1 MMARLAETLNAH
13 PLVCSIPLP
22 DADLSLDNCN
32 WTKGLQSMADWI
44 WAGNMIPTPFPNNLA
59 RYFVQVPAILEQQL
73 NYSTT
78 LIFDEP
84 SYRNGIQVSGF
95 LDRVAREL
103 VINLIAQRRRVPYT
117 MTHHATLGLLTAR
130 KHGLS
135 DEAFAAKYCAL
146 FERDRPGV
154 FTPVERAMLDF
165 AEAFATNPKAYTE
178 QQFLELK
185 AALRARNEARYPN
198 DGRFMNRLTAA
209 RAALARG
216 LAAES
221 PPFQVMQ
228 AARAAADGVSEKM
241 SDEAMDRMLNAQVVE
256 LGFLCL
262 QFVALG
268 DMFTALQIPDE
279 PGTASFL
286 EGLLPAAMQDRL
298 ADLIEEGLPPE
309 LSDGTGLLPP
319 PLIPELPLAAV
330 LERKVSVGRAALK
343 KKEKRIPQVS
353 YEQRAAEVQLD
364 KGITIGGAQVAVFGW
379 SFGLHFPGALV
390 YCLMHHPE
398 MARYESNYSLP
409 LLFNEDEWRNGVQT
423 GGYVSRLEKELAI
436 QKIYQTLRSR
446 YGLEHHT
453 MYFYNSYLD
462 EYGVGRY
469 PTVDYSEEDRGT
481 ARQRA
486 LDRAEAAV
494 LHMMDHRSAP
504 EGVFTP
510 LEKALLDWT
519 ETIIRRPHAAREAE
533 AAYRAARGVQNR
545 WEIEAGLRRLDTS
558 PGIGRE
564 AALSRLLDH
573 QVAEQAMVVGHMD
586 GLGRLLTMLQLETE
600 DAAQIIP
607 GELLPDGRIRPE
619 LDADHCVRP
628 TGAFNNRPSLE
639 GILRLIGVSDRVL
652 THNELLLNPE
662 LNTKVCRQLAGGR
675 FSKPISVSADEAL
688 ATAEF

>member
-1 MMARLAETLNAH
+1 MARLAEALRAH

-22 DADLSLDNCN
+22 DADLGLDNCN

-44 WAGNMIPTPFPNNLA
+44 WAGNMIPSPFPNNLA
-59 RYFVQVPAILEQQL
+59 RYFLQVPGIFEQQL

-84 SYRNGIQVSGF
+84 SYRNGVQVSGF
-95 LDRVAREL
+95 LDRVAKEL

-146 FERDRPGV
+146 LDRSRPGIY
-154 FTPVERAMLDF
+154 TRVERAMLDF

-178 QQFLELK
+178 EQFQELK
-185 AALRARNEARYPN
+185 EALRERNENRYRGE
-198 DGRFMNRLTAA
+198 GRFMDQLTAA
-209 RAALARG
+209 RTALARRLTAG
-216 LAAES
+216 SS
-221 PPFQVMQ
+221 PEQVKQ
-228 AARAAADGVSEKM
+228 AACEAADGVSDKM
-241 SDEAMDRMLNAQVVE
+241 PQGAMERMLNAQVVE

-279 PGTASFL
+279 PGTGAFL
-286 EGLLPAAMQDRL
+286 EGLLPPVMQDRL
-298 ADLIEEGLPPE
+298 ADLIEEELPPE
-309 LSDGTGLLPP
+309 LSDGSGLLPP
-319 PLIPELPLAAV
+319 LVPKVPLADVIAG
-330 LERKVSVGRAALK
+330 KVTVGRAALK
-343 KKEKRIPQVS
+343 KEHKRIPQDS

-364 KGITIGGAQVAVFGW
+364 KGITIGGAQVAIFGW
-379 SFGLHFPGALV
+379 SFGLHFPGGLV

-453 MYFYNSYLD
+453 MYFYNTYLD

-469 PTVDYSEEDRGT
+469 PAVDFSGQDRAA
-481 ARQRA
+481 ARQQA
-486 LDRAEAAV
+486 LDKAEAAV
-494 LHMMDHRSAP
+494 MHVLDHRSAP

-510 LEKALLDWT
+510 LETALLDWT
-519 ETIIRRPHAAREAE
+519 EAILHRPHSARDAE
-533 AAYRAARGVQNR
+533 TAYRAARDAQNR

-558 PGIGRE
+558 PEVGHE
-564 AALSRLLDH
+564 AALGRLLDH
-573 QVAEQAMVVGHMD
+573 QVAEQAMVIGHMD

-600 DAAQIIP
+600 DGAQIVA
-607 GELLPDGRIRPE
+607 GEQLPDGRIRPE

-639 GILRLIGVSDRVL
+639 SVLRFVGVSDRVL

-662 LNTKVCRQLAGGR
+662 LNAKVCRQLARGR
-675 FSKPISVSADEAL
+675 LSKPISVSAEDAL